1 MCWFFRNCVIR
12 LQISLN
18 SKVTYKH
25 NVSCILSFSS
35 MKMSEQFEREGSNGD
50 EIVQR
55 WQEGDLLACDQWKQA
70 SLFSLITHGPSDQSF
85 TKR

>member
-55 WQEGDLLACDQWKQA
+55 
-70 SLFSLITHGPSDQSF
+70 
-85 TKR
+85 